1 MLYMQLTHKNTYS
14 FSGCYCS
21 VFVSLFLSPISLV
34 HLCFFM
40 VLFFVFSARKKIQKV
55 LKIMHINFLMC
66 WFCLC
71 FLADLHPCVLCLF
84 PLDLKFPM
92 QTTWREF
99 GSLCWIFI
107 PCCVLTGDAV
117 KSTAIINRWIW
128 IIPCEPDSHSAT
140 PSKNAN
146 LWRTLACLCC
156 AAGSSGSSSAGRC
169 FTVFPWPPNPINNP
183 PLLVTG
189 EGPCLPP
196 PAVTTRKALEWATL
210 PACNQHTPA
219 ADAMWWMAF
228 PFR

>member
-34 HLCFFM
+34 HLVFLWFCFF
-40 VLFFVFSARKKIQKV
+40 FFAGRKIQKV

-71 FLADLHPCVLCLF
+71 FLADLLCLF

-117 KSTAIINRWIW
+117 KSIAIINRWIW
-128 IIPCEPDSHSAT
+128 IIPCEPDSHFCHAVEKRKPLT
-140 PSKNAN
+140 H
-146 LWRTLACLCC
+146 TCL
-156 AAGSSGSSSAGRC
+156 SSLCGWEQWFFISRKMLSSIPMTRQ
-169 FTVFPWPPNPINNP
+169 PN
-183 PLLVTG
+183 
-189 EGPCLPP
+189 
-196 PAVTTRKALEWATL
+196 K
-210 PACNQHTPA
+210 
-219 ADAMWWMAF
+219 
-228 PFR
+228 